1 MVSRGMYMRILILG
15 ASGMI
20 GSALYKRLSAAS
32 NLEVY
37 GGVRDLSVQKYFA
50 APLQGRLV
58 RYDDITAS
66 ESIHFILK
74 RVKPDVVINCA
85 GLTKHKKE
93 ADNIEVAM
101 PINAVMPHQLAA
113 ACDHESVRFIH
124 ISSDCVFSGKKGGY
138 VEDDVPDAV
147 DIYGRSKALGEV
159 SLGNAITLRTSTI
172 GHELHTNYGLLEWFL
187 SQDKECQGFSKA
199 IFSGLPS
206 VVFAEVIMDFV
217 LPNPDLRGLYH
228 VSADPINKYELLWMI
243 ANIYGKKIKINQDE
257 EFTIDRSLN
266 YQKFKAAT
274 GYTPISWPLLIESM
288 YANKSKY

>member
-1 MVSRGMYMRILILG
+1 MASRGMYMRLLILG

-37 GGVRDLSVQKYFA
+37 GAVRDLSIQKYFA
-50 APLQGRLV
+50 APLREGLV
-58 RYDDITAS
+58 GCGDLSVT
-66 ESIHFILK
+66 ESIQSILK
-74 RVKPDVVINCA
+74 KVKPDVVINCA
-85 GLTKHKKE
+85 GLTKHKKD
-93 ADNIEVAM
+93 ADDPEIAI
-101 PINAVMPHQLAA
+101 PINATMPHQFAN
-113 ACDHESVRFIH
+113 ACDDNGARLIH

-138 VEDDVPDAV
+138 VEDDLPDAL
-147 DIYGRSKALGEV
+147 DLYGRSKASGEII
-159 SLGNAITLRTSTI
+159 LGNAITLRTSTI

-206 VVFAEVIMDFV
+206 VVFAEVIKDFV

-228 VSADPINKYELLWMI
+228 VSADPINKYDLLELI
-243 ANIYGKKIKINQDE
+243 AKIYDKKIEIKRDQ

-274 GYTPISWPLLIESM
+274 GYTPISWPQLIESM
-288 YANKSKY
+288 FTNKSRY